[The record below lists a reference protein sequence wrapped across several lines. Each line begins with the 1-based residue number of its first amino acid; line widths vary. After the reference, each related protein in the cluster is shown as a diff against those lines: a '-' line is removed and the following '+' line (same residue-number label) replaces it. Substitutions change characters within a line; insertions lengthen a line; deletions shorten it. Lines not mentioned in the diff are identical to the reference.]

1 MKSDS
6 KKIPACISY
15 LVAIGCFFL
24 PFVKMSC
31 TTPEGK
37 MEFEISAFA
46 LATGTAGDSI
56 GKELGKDSGMGGMG
70 MPGGGQ
76 TQNDISIPLLLAM
89 IVLGLG
95 LLLGLGSGSGAIK
108 AAAILGGVAALLTVI
123 GMPSAKPGM
132 EGMLEISMRIG
143 FYGILV
149 GSLGGCILHWMRP
162 KGTT

>member
-6 KKIPACISY
+6 KKIPASLSY

-31 TTPEGK
+31 TTPDGK

-46 LATGTAGDSI
+46 MATGTAGDSI
-56 GKELGKDSGMGGMG
+56 AKDLGKDSGMGGMD

-76 TQNDISIPLLLAM
+76 AASGISISLVLAM
-89 IVLGLG
+89 IVLALG
-95 LLLGLGSGSGAIK
+95 LLLGLGSGSGTIKTAAVLGAI
-108 AAAILGGVAALLTVI
+108 GALLTLMGI
-123 GMPSAKPGM
+123 PAARPGM
-132 EGMLEISMRIG
+132 EGMLEISMSIG